1 MQVTFPSNGRYLMS
15 PAFPSSG
22 LQAGLNS
29 SSSQGLLHLICPLH
43 TSTSC
48 TSTCLVSSPILAHL
62 RTQTTPSTFLTHLIH
77 VLALLRTIPTM
88 AGGYVTIN
96 EDQCR
101 HYAGFAAHLDRHHFD
116 IVYWVLFM
124 LVVLMLFTA
133 SYKYSRSV
141 PIFPFAPPPYATL
154 RLTPPAQ
161 PQLP

>member
-1 MQVTFPSNGRYLMS
+1 MS